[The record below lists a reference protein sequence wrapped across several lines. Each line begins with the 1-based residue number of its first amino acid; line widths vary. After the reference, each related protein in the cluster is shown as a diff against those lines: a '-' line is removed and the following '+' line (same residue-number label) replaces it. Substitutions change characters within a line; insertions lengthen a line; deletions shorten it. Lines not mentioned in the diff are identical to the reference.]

1 LREREREGEIGGT
14 QREREKWRGVREE
27 GKGERN
33 GRERESN
40 TAGRKMHLKKVV
52 GMCEGGGQPQGTL
65 ILQKNN
71 MLEEK
76 CVESS
81 CITALPP
88 PHSKYCKC
96 KKKH

>member
-1 LREREREGEIGGT
+1 
-14 QREREKWRGVREE
+14 
-27 GKGERN
+27 
-33 GRERESN
+33 
-40 TAGRKMHLKKVV
+40 
-52 GMCEGGGQPQGTL
+52 
-65 ILQKNN
+65 

-96 KKKH
+96 KKNIENYWNIEQGNENEWVGWSRAEKLGTIVQYIIKGIVK